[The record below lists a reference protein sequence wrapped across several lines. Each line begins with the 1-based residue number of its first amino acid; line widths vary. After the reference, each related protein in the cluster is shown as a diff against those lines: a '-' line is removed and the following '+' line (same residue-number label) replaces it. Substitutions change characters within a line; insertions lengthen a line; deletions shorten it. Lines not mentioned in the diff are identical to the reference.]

1 MKILRKTF
9 SAEIAIL
16 TLLSLLTT
24 IKTDEIELKLAKIN
38 NQGFPESV
46 LYEAAGLNPDA
57 RTPMTKAQ
65 LAKALEDPQIQA
77 AATRAALEYATKTAG
92 IKGPPSTARGES
104 SSYCEYSW
112 VTWLPFMD
120 CAISDSI
127 EVTEKTLVKET
138 GSNCYKAT

>member
-1 MKILRKTF
+1 MAQLKKVF
-9 SAEIAIL
+9 SVEIIIL
-16 TLLSLLTT
+16 TLSFLLTT
-24 IKTDEIELKLAKIN
+24 IKSDEIEQKIAKIN

-46 LYEAAGLNPDA
+46 LYEAAGVNPGGRA
-57 RTPMTKAQ
+57 MTKAQ

-77 AATRAALEYATKTAG
+77 AATRAALEYATKTAE
-92 IKGPPSTARGES
+92 IKVPPSNARGGET

-127 EVTEKTLVKET
+127 ESTEKSVVKET
-138 GSNCYKAT
+138 GSNCYNVP